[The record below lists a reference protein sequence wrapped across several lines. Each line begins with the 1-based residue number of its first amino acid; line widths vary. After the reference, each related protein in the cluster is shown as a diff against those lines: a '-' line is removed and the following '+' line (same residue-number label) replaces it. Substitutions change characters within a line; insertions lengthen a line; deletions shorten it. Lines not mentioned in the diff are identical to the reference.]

1 MAPLGA
7 QRHQLYSR
15 MIVCELVSRTASWT
29 WLDLP
34 HEGEG
39 SSVVATTRG
48 GRRRPPHS
56 RWNTAPTAPHC
67 ESRFFE
73 RSTADRRPQRPSEMY
88 PTKSQSAKL
97 WGTSHSDCPP
107 RSSDVSLGPR
117 RGIFRATTTAGSP
130 SCERFLD
137 GVKSTRQRPV
147 SDVPHEIPIGLIVG
161 YICEAAIDGRPASR
175 HPTVS
180 SALCRRPRG

>member
-1 MAPLGA
+1 LGA

-56 RWNTAPTAPHC
+56 RWNTPPPAPRC
-67 ESRFFE
+67 VSRFPE
-73 RSTADRRPQRPSEMY
+73 KSTGEWRPQRLSEMY

-97 WGTSHSDCPP
+97 WGTSHSDYPP
-107 RSSDVSLGPR
+107 RSSDVSSRSSGRDLSGHHHRRLAQLCGVPGWGQIDEATPR
-117 RGIFRATTTAGSP
+117 FRCTP
-130 SCERFLD
+130 RNLNRPDC
-137 GVKSTRQRPV
+137 GV
-147 SDVPHEIPIGLIVG
+147 HL
-161 YICEAAIDGRPASR
+161 
-175 HPTVS
+175 
-180 SALCRRPRG
+180 